1 MASRDGLESAGGPL
15 LNGFKNTLTLFG
27 TCSISIIEHV
37 QNTLN
42 YDIDQEG

>member
-1 MASRDGLESAGGPL
+1 
-15 LNGFKNTLTLFG
+15 LTLFG

-37 QNTLN
+37 QKTLN